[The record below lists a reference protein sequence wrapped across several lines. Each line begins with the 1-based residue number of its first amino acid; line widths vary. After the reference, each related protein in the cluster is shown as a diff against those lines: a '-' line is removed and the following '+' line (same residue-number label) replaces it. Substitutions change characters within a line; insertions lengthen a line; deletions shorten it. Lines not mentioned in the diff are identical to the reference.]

1 MHDVSGY
8 RAAVLGSAGYINH
21 WLREATAF
29 AERHRKELER
39 LPMWLFSSGPL
50 GSQQIDEDS
59 TDVVQ
64 AARPREF
71 DELQPMLHPRGAKV
85 YLGAWDRSAPPI
97 GLGERLVRAMPAGRE
112 ALPAG
117 AFRDWQ
123 SIDAWAG
130 GHQCRAPR
138 RLDRARPD

>member
-85 YLGAWDRSAPPI
+85 YLG
-97 GLGERLVRAMPAGRE
+97 GLGSVSATDRPWRA
-112 ALPAG
+112 AG
-117 AFRDWQ
+117 A
-123 SIDAWAG
+123 
-130 GHQCRAPR
+130 GHAR
-138 RLDRARPD
+138 RS